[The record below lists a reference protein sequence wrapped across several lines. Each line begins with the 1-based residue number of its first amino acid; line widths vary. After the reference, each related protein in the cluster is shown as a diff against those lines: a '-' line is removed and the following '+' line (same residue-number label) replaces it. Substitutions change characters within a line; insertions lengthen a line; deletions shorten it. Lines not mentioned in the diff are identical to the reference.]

1 MSLWLTFGTSE
12 SNVDVANNTSVLNVN
27 VYVHWNQY
35 HWNYNSPSWAIWI
48 DGVKHTGSHNLNPD
62 YTKEGSHWIGSA
74 SQTITHNSDGTRSVG
89 YSCTYYTDISIS
101 SVSGDGT
108 AYLTTI
114 PRKSDISVKSSSVT
128 IGGSQTITTKKKS
141 SSFTDKITCKCGSA
155 SLTATSGTAFTIPTE
170 WLQQFPNTSSV
181 TATASVETYSGSTYI
196 GTNSTTFTIKANN
209 YSDKLTITHAPIT
222 DSATKPSAF
231 NGYFVQGISK
241 PRVQSTASGYQ
252 GSTISSIVTTID
264 GIGYSGSDISTTY
277 ALQNSGTISVNT
289 KITDSRGVSK
299 TLTDSIS
306 VISYSPPSIATS
318 IAVSGTKATLSLK
331 GAISPVNNGSADLN
345 TKACTITIATSD
357 TSETRTHTLSGY
369 TFDDTEVFT
378 IDPSITYTLTT
389 TISDLVYTGSSA
401 VVSVVKTGIILM
413 SRHAGGDGVTFG
425 AEASTSGVV
434 LSSGW
439 DIKIEDADLQTSLVA
454 VLGSSIIC

>member
-1 MSLWLTFGTSE
+1 MGASLSIGVSVGSMDIVNNRTPLTVSIYVTATGSTYNMVDYGAVSLW
-12 SNVDVANNTSVLNVN
+12 
-27 VYVHWNQY
+27 
-35 HWNYNSPSWAIWI
+35 
-48 DGVKHTGSHNLNPD
+48 GSF
-62 YTKEGSHWIGSA
+62 SA
-74 SQTITHNSDGTRSVG
+74 SGKSRFAKGTTTTLLTTTQYVYHNSDGTGS
-89 YSCTYYTDISIS
+89 YSFGASYNTN
-101 SVSGDGT
+101 VSPGTIT
-108 AYLTTI
+108 AYASGSLPTI
-114 PRKSDISVKSSSVT
+114 PRVSDISVASSSVT
-128 IGGSQTITTKKKS
+128 IGGSQTITTSKKS

-155 SLTATSGTAFTIPTE
+155 SLTATSGTAFTIPTA
-170 WLQQFPNTSSV
+170 WLQQFPSASSI
-181 TATASVETYSGSTYI
+181 TATAVVETFNGSTSI
-196 GTNSTTFTIKANN
+196 GTKSTTFTIKAND

-264 GIGYSGSDISTTY
+264 GIGYTGSDISTTY

-306 VISYSPPSIATS
+306 VIPYSPPSIATS

-345 TKACTITIATSD
+345 TKACAITIATSD

-454 VLGSSIIC
+454 VLGSSIVV